1 MFIYKVYEEGKL
13 IFTGTSKEIKK
24 RFELHPDTSFNKYTG
39 DRHVKMMGK
48 YDVVVADTVEN
59 QEQQV
64 DTTWECLRMML
75 VIRKEK
81 KTSVAKDPHKYV
93 GRLREFGVE
102 VKITPY
108 MSLMI
113 KDTDITAPPKS
124 KRKPQKCWYV
134 ERV

>member
-39 DRHVKMMGK
+39 ERHVKMMGK

-59 QEQQV
+59 QEQQI
-64 DTTWECLRMML
+64 DTTWDCLRMML
-75 VIRKEK
+75 VVRKEK
-81 KTSVAKDPHKYV
+81 KTSVAKDPHKYI
-93 GRLREFGVE
+93 GRLRDLGVE
-102 VKITPY
+102 VRVTPY
-108 MSLMI
+108 MSMMI